1 MKKSETFNSSA
12 KQPKRKGLPV
22 KSVDTSGLT
31 SITNSGGII
40 AINLPVMQGTANGQR
55 TGDEVEILA
64 IECRRFYVYGDAI
77 GNVVRFILFQ
87 TSGVGSLVTGIS
99 SVLSNGGSGAPDVTS
114 HVIPFYGGNYV
125 RVIHDECVN
134 TCASSSKSIV
144 YRSDRWNPEIKIIP
158 FQPGTVNA
166 FNGVMY
172 LLVVSDSGV
181 TPNPALQYSFRIWY
195 RDV

>member
-1 MKKSETFNSSA
+1 MKQNNMYNSSA
-12 KQPKRKGLPV
+12 KQPKRKGLPL
-22 KSVDTSGLT
+22 KTVDTSGLT

-40 AINLPVMQGTANGQR
+40 AINLPVTQGTANGQR
-55 TGDEVEILA
+55 TGDEVEILS

-87 TSGVGSLVTGIS
+87 TSGVGTLVSGIG

-114 HVIPFYGGNYV
+114 HVLPFYGGNYI

-134 TCASSSKSIV
+134 TCQSSAKSIV
-144 YRSDRWNPEIKIIP
+144 YKSDRWKPEINTIP
-158 FQPGTVNA
+158 FAPGTVNA
-166 FNGVMY
+166 FNGVLY

-181 TPNPALQYSFRIWY
+181 VPNPALEYSFRVWY